1 MLEFN
6 LKKKQA
12 RKELYYKKNN
22 FVAELGIELI
32 NKKTDLI
39 LHKPNSS
46 ILSDERLKVKN
57 SSSNDFIINDV
68 DLIFEKGKKVDAF
81 ICNFDLQILLVNNP
95 KSFYKNIY
103 EILNKNGFLCFNLIT
118 HNSFVTLKKIFY
130 EIDENLFQG
139 SYRRFGPFHDI
150 QNTIEKLNN
159 YNFKETVVSTDNIE
173 LNYNSLKKMRNDFK
187 EFGISNYY
195 NDKIKFKKDF
205 YFKTNQV
212 FEKIIKKNS
221 YFPIELEIATFTT
234 WKI

>member
-1 MLEFN
+1 MDNFN
-6 LKKKQA
+6 LKKKSN
-12 RKELYYKKNN
+12 RKKLFFKKNN
-22 FVAELGIELI
+22 ILSKFGENLLCSKLNFIKTNPINIIQFGDSFNLNES
-32 NKKTDLI
+32 NKKI
-39 LHKPNSS
+39 
-46 ILSDERLKVKN
+46 
-57 SSSNDFIINDV
+57 
-68 DLIFEKGKKVDAF
+68 LIFNNFEEFLSNRTICDAF
-81 ICNFDLQILLVNNP
+81 LSNFGLQIYLATENHILDLVYNSLKNN
-95 KSFYKNIY
+95 S
-103 EILNKNGFLCFNLIT
+103 LLCFNLIT
-118 HNSFVTLKKIFY
+118 HNSFVSLKKMFY

-159 YNFKETVVSTDNIE
+159 YNFKETVVSTEIFE

-205 YFKTNQV
+205 YIKTNQV

-234 WKI
+234 WKS